1 MSVLV
6 VTSQNVLLPLHDEP
20 VPATIQADP
29 STGKIIEIEHGHS
42 SQSQWPSDRFEYIDA
57 GELYV
62 LPGLVE

>member
-6 VTSQNVLLPLHDEP
+6 VTSQNVLLPLHEEP
-20 VPATIQADP
+20 VPATIQADR
-29 STGKIIEIEHGHS
+29 STGKIIAIEHGHS
-42 SQSQWPSDRFEYIDA
+42 SQSQWPSYRFEYIDA

>member
-1 MSVLV
+1 MSILV
-6 VTSQNVLLPLHDEP
+6 VTSQNVLLPRHEEP

-29 STGKIIEIEHGHS
+29 STGKIIAIEQGRTA
-42 SQSQWPSDRFEYIDA
+42 QSQWPSDRFEFIDA